1 MHRARCCSTFTAAP
15 GAPSSPPSSAFPLMP
30 FPRSS
35 RRTARSRAR
44 IPRPSSASTSPSP
57 ASPATSRPHSWA
69 RPASHPGRRNAPTAR
84 DPSSWST
91 REILRW
97 RHQADCSRQWHWADR
112 MDRSATPLRGRCSSR
127 DQRSSGCATDSRSL
141 RARARR
147 RPSRSRCRTA
157 AVSSSCPRSP
167 VSAHPIGIPMRA
179 A

>member
-112 MDRSATPLRGRCSSR
+112 TDRSPTHSRERSSSR
-127 DQRSSGCATDSRSL
+127 VRLCSGCATDSRSL
-141 RARARR
+141 RARARH